1 MAPCILV
8 VEDTPELVELYRDI
22 LTEEGY
28 AVAVYP
34 QAVLDMRDVE
44 RIAPE
49 LIILDY
55 LLGGEVD
62 GLQMLHQL
70 KRHPATA
77 AIPVILCTAA
87 VKTINAV
94 ADDVRALDVRIL
106 YKPFE
111 LNDLL
116 DLVNAFVQHG
126 DGTRAS
132 VPLS

>member
-94 ADDVRALDVRIL
+94 ADDVRIL

-132 VPLS
+132 APSS